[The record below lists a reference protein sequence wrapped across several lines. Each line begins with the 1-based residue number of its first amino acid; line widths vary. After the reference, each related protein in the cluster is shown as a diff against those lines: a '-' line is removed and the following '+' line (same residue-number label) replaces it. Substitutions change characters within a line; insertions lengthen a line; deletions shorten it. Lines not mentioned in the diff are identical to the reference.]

1 MKRLSKKKNIA
12 IWIVLIILIIIGLR
26 VFTKSKASKIETITA
41 NFKDNSG
48 ILSDEISEVLA
59 TNEGDSGVS
68 LILPDIV
75 KDKKISKYIVLKKD
89 IINDENN
96 INEETNYKNNQ
107 IKSWHFYMKM
117 IFPSNAIKKYK
128 KCNTHLS

>member
-48 ILSDEISEVLA
+48 ILSDEISE
-59 TNEGDSGVS
+59 
-68 LILPDIV
+68 
-75 KDKKISKYIVLKKD
+75 ISI
-89 IINDENN
+89 
-96 INEETNYKNNQ
+96 
-107 IKSWHFYMKM
+107 
-117 IFPSNAIKKYK
+117 
-128 KCNTHLS
+128 

>member
-59 TNEGDSGVS
+59 TNEGESGVS

-96 INEETNYKNNQ
+96 INEETNETAIEMRPGDKIYLTQDEIEKSQ
-107 IKSWHFYMKM
+107 IILNIEYE
-117 IFPSNAIKKYK
+117 IN
-128 KCNTHLS
+128 